1 MSQATLSNQRIR
13 NTEGRG
19 SFRCGST
26 VTNSTNIHKHAGL
39 IPGPIPWVKELAFL
53 GAVVYVTDAA
63 QI

>member
-19 SFRCGST
+19 SFRCGSI
-26 VTNSTNIHKHAGL
+26 VTNLTNIHEHAGL

-53 GAVVYVTDAA
+53 GAVV
-63 QI
+63 